1 MAGENKF
8 QTWISV
14 HWYTN
19 HRNKQVQ
26 FQHSITILFLVDL
39 GLLILE
45 LQRLSVIAVLKE
57 LWLVKYIFFYYIIS
71 CINDFIFNMCSV
83 LFIIYRNSAIEY
95 KHISRKWEKSVSKT
109 RRATKIDK
117 LSQRIRHMIDSKIE
131 KYLTFEI
138 CASTQ
143 IFVLKIMNEIVYI
156 YIYIF

>member
-1 MAGENKF
+1 MIEEGEYALKCTDINRLSSHLMLNGARVLAGENKF

-26 FQHSITILFLVDL
+26 FQHSIIILFLVDL

-83 LFIIYRNSAIEY
+83 LFIIYRNSPIEN
-95 KHISRKWEKSVSKT
+95 KHISWKWERSVS
-109 RRATKIDK
+109 
-117 LSQRIRHMIDSKIE
+117 
-131 KYLTFEI
+131 
-138 CASTQ
+138 
-143 IFVLKIMNEIVYI
+143 N
-156 YIYIF
+156 